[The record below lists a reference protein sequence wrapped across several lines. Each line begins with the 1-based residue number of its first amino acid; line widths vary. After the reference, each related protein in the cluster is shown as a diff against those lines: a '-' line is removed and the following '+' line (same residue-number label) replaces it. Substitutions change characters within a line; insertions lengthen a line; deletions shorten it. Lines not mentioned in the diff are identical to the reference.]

1 MKEPKPPRPT
11 QANKVWFIQNFR
23 ASVYSKADHF
33 LRNKETGRGEP
44 CPLYGQR
51 AERTTRAEKPS
62 LKRIF
67 PPHHNNNKSATT

>member
-1 MKEPKPPRPT
+1 MKEPKPPRAT

-23 ASVYSKADHF
+23 ASVYSTADHF

-62 LKRIF
+62 
-67 PPHHNNNKSATT
+67 